1 MIKSLISVY
10 FRSCLSGIAN
20 GKRGK
25 NGTYEKSPG
34 RVALVAVLYAF
45 LILMFLMLSATTALS
60 LGTVFIGRSDW
71 LYFGIFMLAAFS
83 IVFIFGTIETK
94 GVLFECKDNELLLSM
109 PIKARDII
117 IARASVVFIFNY
129 VETAVIALPALIIYA
144 VLGGAPL
151 SLLSAFVTFLILP
164 LPATALSAIVGF
176 VIAKIAAKL
185 KNRSIVTAIIWMI
198 FLALYFVVYYKFISS
213 DGILGGA
220 EENPDAVESS
230 FSFLRQIGLAA
241 TGRPLNFVIFVLGA
255 LLVTAAVF
263 AIISKNYFRMI
274 QSPGAA
280 TRKRRAEKQTAA
292 REKPVL
298 AALVS
303 KEISRFFG
311 SAAYIVNCGVGLV
324 FSVVVAIIALIK
336 ADILR
341 GIIAEMTENMGLPSS
356 PEGILGVFG
365 IALVLVL
372 SSMCDI
378 SSCALSLEGRSLW
391 ILKTLPIEDTTVV
404 LSKTL
409 PHIIISLP
417 PLLVS
422 YVIIMI
428 ASGAGVIYWITGFLT
443 VIFATVT
450 FAALGSVMNI
460 LLPKLDFTNETQ
472 VIKQSA
478 SVTLTILPGMLFTT
492 VAFIGAAAL
501 SLLVS
506 PLVAAIAMMALFA
519 ALAAVMCVILLGPM
533 TRKYASL

>member
-10 FRSCLSGIAN
+10 FRSFISGITN

-25 NGTYEKSPG
+25 NGTYEKSTG
-34 RVALVAVLYAF
+34 RAALVGVLYAF
-45 LILMFLMLSATTALS
+45 LIIMFLMFSATTAFS

-71 LYFGIFMLAAFS
+71 LYFGSFMLAAFS
-83 IVFIFGTIETK
+83 LVFIFGTIETK

-117 IARASVVFIFNY
+117 VARVAVVLIFNY
-129 VETAVIALPALIIYA
+129 IETAVVALPALIIYA
-144 VLGGAPL
+144 ILGGAPL
-151 SLLSAFVTFLILP
+151 SLLSACVTFLILP
-164 LPATALSAIVGF
+164 LPATAFAAIVGF

-185 KNRSIVTAIIWMI
+185 KNRSIVTAVIWMI
-198 FLALYFVVYYKFISS
+198 FLAVYFVVYYKFISS

-220 EENPDAVESS
+220 EENPDAVEAS

-241 TGRPLNFVIFVLGA
+241 AGRPLNFIIFVLVA
-255 LLVTAAVF
+255 LLVTAVVF

-280 TRKRRAEKQTAA
+280 TRKNVGARRTAGH
-292 REKPVL
+292 EKPVL
-298 AALVS
+298 LALVS

-336 ADILR
+336 ADVLR
-341 GIIAEMTENMGLPSS
+341 GIIAEMAGNMGMSS
-356 PEGILGVFG
+356 PDGIFGVVG
-365 IALVLVL
+365 IATVIVL

-378 SSCALSLEGRSLW
+378 SSCALSLEGRNLW
-391 ILKTLPIEDTTVV
+391 ILKSLPIGDTDVV

-409 PHIIISLP
+409 PHIIIALP

-428 ASGAGVIYWITGFLT
+428 ASGAGVLYWITGLLT
-443 VIFATVT
+443 LIFATVT

-460 LLPKLDFTNETQ
+460 LLPKFDFTNETQ

-478 SVTLTILPGMLFTT
+478 SVTLTVLPGMLFTT
-492 VAFIGAAAL
+492 VALFGAAAL
-501 SLLVS
+501 ALVLS

-519 ALAAVMCVILLGPM
+519 ALAVVMCVILLGPM
-533 TRKYASL
+533 TKKYASL